1 MIKVKI
7 IIRKESENVLIRPIM
22 KRRRKML
29 IMEIIMISKIMKA
42 VYHCNDQVTLGN
54 KVGEVYSIILFY
66 LSLLPLGKG
75 YLGYQI
81 YHYYII

>member
-7 IIRKESENVLIRPIM
+7 IIRKESENVLIRPII

-29 IMEIIMISKIMKA
+29 MMKIIMISKIMKA

-54 KVGEVYSIILFY
+54 KVREV
-66 LSLLPLGKG
+66 
-75 YLGYQI
+75 
-81 YHYYII
+81 